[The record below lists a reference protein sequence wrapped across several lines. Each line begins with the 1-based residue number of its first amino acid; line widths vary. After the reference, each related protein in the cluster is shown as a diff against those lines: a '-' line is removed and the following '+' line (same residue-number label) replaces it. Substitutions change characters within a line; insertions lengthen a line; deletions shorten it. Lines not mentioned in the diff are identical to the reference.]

1 MLRLRL
7 EYDDLCLI
15 RLSWQWMTERCR
27 GRIWVICLS
36 PARYSAIRW
45 THQTL
50 VRAAISFVEKK
61 VVLLYGSTLLA
72 KGHGHARH
80 DCGPDSQIHPLS
92 SASLAS
98 VVRRRQRP
106 YTH

>member
-50 VRAAISFVEKK
+50 VRAAISFVEKRSSFFTDLRYRPRAMGMLDTT
-61 VVLLYGSTLLA
+61 VVPTPRYTLCLA
-72 KGHGHARH
+72 PA
-80 DCGPDSQIHPLS
+80 
-92 SASLAS
+92 
-98 VVRRRQRP
+98 
-106 YTH
+106 